1 MTLGPSPM
9 LGLLSLQKLFQ
20 GSKSEGLY
28 PIFEA
33 QDGIHYRIRL
43 IGSAAVDLDPLEA
56 FYGQKVQI
64 IGQVDRL
71 RGHWRLTLH
80 TGDHG
85 VSGVEVMP
93 VDIQDGN

>member
-1 MTLGPSPM
+1 
-9 LGLLSLQKLFQ
+9 
-20 GSKSEGLY
+20 
-28 PIFEA
+28 
-33 QDGIHYRIRL
+33 
-43 IGSAAVDLDPLEA
+43 LDPLEA